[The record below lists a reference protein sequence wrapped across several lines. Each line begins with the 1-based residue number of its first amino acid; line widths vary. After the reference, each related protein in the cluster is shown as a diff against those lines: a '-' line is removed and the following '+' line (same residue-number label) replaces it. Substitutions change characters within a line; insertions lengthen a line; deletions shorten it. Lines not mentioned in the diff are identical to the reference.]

1 MGHTYIKVTRY
12 SPCTLLKKSVSA
24 TTAPSNFS
32 LISNNMLESTQTQS
46 MSGSGSAGSSGVLVP
61 CPGDGMHKSS
71 SSVYECSWDWH
82 VGLTEELR
90 GGDILQM
97 LWLGL
102 VRGLSL
108 GGV

>member
-1 MGHTYIKVTRY
+1 
-12 SPCTLLKKSVSA
+12 
-24 TTAPSNFS
+24 
-32 LISNNMLESTQTQS
+32 
-46 MSGSGSAGSSGVLVP
+46 
-61 CPGDGMHKSS
+61 MHKSS